1 MATEAPDMDQS
12 EADEI
17 LRIATEYCRS
27 ITKTEEEAQ
36 QMLAALAGIVQEQGA
51 KLAHLGNVLFLVLV
65 RGKELVEVHTMGEEK
80 QPRLMAKNFV
90 DLANY
95 LKGVG
100 VKVAYTYSPDKKFE
114 KLAKMVDLKIQKY
127 QSDIQG
133 TMMNVYVVEL

>member
-1 MATEAPDMDQS
+1 MENVEMDQS

-36 QMLAALAGIVQEQGA
+36 QMLGALAGIVQEQGA
-51 KLAHLGNVLFLVLV
+51 KLVHLGNVLFLVLV

-80 QPRLMAKNFV
+80 QPRQMAKNFI

-114 KLAKMVDLKIQKY
+114 KLAKMVDLKVQKY
-127 QSDIQG
+127 QSNVQG
-133 TMMNVYVVEL
+133 TMMNVYAVEL